1 MLAFLLQ
8 RNGAGQKLVLRYACR
23 REKIRDCRLAGGD
36 GSGFVE
42 RDDLNSAGFLQTC
55 CRLEEN
61 AVLRAETA
69 ADHDRNRRRQT
80 QRAWTADDQHR
91 DAAREAVAEGLAD
104 QQPDNRCD
112 NCNRNDRRDKNA
124 GDLVGNFGN
133 RRFGRRCVGDH
144 LNDLRERRVLPDARG
159 AAGQKARL
167 VDRCGRDR
175 IAGGFVRRDALAGE
189 RRLVDRARAIEHHA
203 VDRNALAGADDEGV
217 SGLYLLDGDGL
228 FLAASYN
235 RRRFGRE
242 LHEAFERVR
251 RLALR
256 ACLQHLADGDER

>member
-8 RNGAGQKLVLRYACR
+8 RNGVGQKLVLRYACR

-36 GSGFVE
+36 GAGFVE
-42 RDDLNSAGFLQTC
+42 RNDLNSAGFLQAG

-69 ADHDRNRRRQT
+69 ADHDRNRRRQA
-80 QRAWTADDQHR
+80 QRARAADDQHR
-91 DAAREAVAEGLAD
+91 NAARQTVAEGLAD

-133 RRFGRRCVGDH
+133 RRFGRRRVGDH

-189 RRLVDRARAIEHHA
+189 RCLVDCARAIEHHA

-217 SGLYLLDGDGL
+217 SGLHLLDGDG
-228 FLAASYN
+228 FFFPVPN
-235 RRRFGRE
+235 DRRRLGCQ
-242 LHEAFERVR
+242 LHEALECIR

-256 ACLQHLADGDER
+256 PGLEHLADGDER